1 MKEEY
6 ISIREFSDRAN
17 VSVQSIYKRLNGVD
31 NPLNRYVK
39 LIDNQKML
47 NIQALQEIYGI
58 EVEQHIQSNYST
70 YSTEKVSKEVENFGS
85 KELVEIQHELELK
98 ELENKH
104 LKEKIDFLESEKKEW
119 KEHIEWLN
127 SRLEE
132 AHKLL
137 DQQQHLC
144 AITQKKIEELE
155 DKKEEEPKKSWWKFW
170 K

>member
-85 KELVEIQHELELK
+85 KELVEVKHQLELAELEI
-98 ELENKH
+98 KH
-104 LKEKIDFLESEKKEW
+104 LKEQLKDKSEQ
-119 KEHIEWLN
+119 IN
-127 SRLEE
+127 SLHQRLEE
-132 AHKLL
+132 SHKLL
-137 DQQQHLC
+137 DQQQQLC

-155 DKKEEEPKKSWWKFW
+155 EKKEEEPKKSWWKFW

>member
-58 EVEQHIQSNYST
+58 EVEQPIQPKYST
-70 YSTEKVSKEVENFGS
+70 YSTEKVSKEVENFGG
-85 KELVEIQHELELK
+85 KEFVEIQHELELK

-132 AHKLL
+132 SHKLL
-137 DQQQHLC
+137 DQQQQLC

-155 DKKEEEPKKSWWKFW
+155 EKKEEPKKSWWKFW

>member
-58 EVEQHIQSNYST
+58 EVEQPIQPKYST
-70 YSTEKVSKEVENFGS
+70 YSTEKVSKEVENFGG
-85 KELVEIQHELELK
+85 KEFVEVKHQLELAELEI
-98 ELENKH
+98 KH
-104 LKEKIDFLESEKKEW
+104 LKEQLKDKSEQ
-119 KEHIEWLN
+119 IN
-127 SRLEE
+127 SLHQRLEE
-132 AHKLL
+132 SHKLL
-137 DQQQHLC
+137 DQQQQLC
-144 AITQKKIEELE
+144 AISQRKIEELE
-155 DKKEEEPKKSWWKFW
+155 EKKEEEPKKSWWKFW
-170 K
+170 

>member
-1 MKEEY
+1 MDKTVKELSEQYGMSKQAISYHIKKLPKEY
-6 ISIREFSDRAN
+6 KIFDT
-17 VSVQSIYKRLNGVD
+17 KNGV
-31 NPLNRYVK
+31 K
-39 LIDNQKML
+39 TLIVNEKG
-47 NIQALQEIYGI
+47 QEILR
-58 EVEQHIQSNYST
+58 EMLSN
-70 YSTEKVSKEVENFGS
+70 KVSKEVENFGS

-132 AHKLL
+132 SHKLL
-137 DQQQHLC
+137 DQQQQLC

-155 DKKEEEPKKSWWKFW
+155 EKKEEEPKKSWWKFW

>member
-85 KELVEIQHELELK
+85 KELVEVKHQLELAELEI
-98 ELENKH
+98 KH
-104 LKEKIDFLESEKKEW
+104 LKEQLKDKSEQ
-119 KEHIEWLN
+119 IN
-127 SRLEE
+127 SLHQRLEE
-132 AHKLL
+132 SHKLL
-137 DQQQHLC
+137 DQQQQLC
-144 AITQKKIEELE
+144 AISQRKIEELE
-155 DKKEEEPKKSWWKFW
+155 EKKEEEPKKSWWKFW
-170 K
+170 

>member
-85 KELVEIQHELELK
+85 KELVEVKHQLELAELEI
-98 ELENKH
+98 KH
-104 LKEKIDFLESEKKEW
+104 LQEQLKDKSEQ
-119 KEHIEWLN
+119 IN
-127 SRLEE
+127 SLHQRLEE
-132 AHKLL
+132 SHKLL
-137 DQQQHLC
+137 DQQQQLC
-144 AITQKKIEELE
+144 AISQRKIEELE
-155 DKKEEEPKKSWWKFW
+155 EKKEEEPKKSWWKFW
-170 K
+170 